1 MVLGFKILPCKLTE
15 NTEDAR
21 AFQTNAKVFSGG
33 MDKVQIIDYYNM
45 WDDYEKVRTGFVLR
59 WILSLFKLIYLSKS
73 NMY

>member
-1 MVLGFKILPCKLTE
+1 MSCKFTE

-45 WDDYEKVRTGFVLR
+45 WDDYEKVRSGFV
-59 WILSLFKLIYLSKS
+59 FT
-73 NMY
+73 